1 MKTQK
6 PDERGKYN
14 LHLSLDEEDY
24 NTLWEL
30 AKREVRTM
38 SGLIR
43 YWIRREKPK
52 LKQRG
57 GEDRSSYSDSKTR

>member
-1 MKTQK
+1 MKKQK

-24 NTLWEL
+24 NSLWEL

-43 YWIRREKPK
+43 YWIRQQKPK

-57 GEDRSSYSDSKTR
+57 GEDRSSVSDSNTR

>member
-24 NTLWEL
+24 DTLWEL
-30 AKREVRTM
+30 AKR
-38 SGLIR
+38 
-43 YWIRREKPK
+43 
-52 LKQRG
+52 
-57 GEDRSSYSDSKTR
+57 

>member
-24 NTLWEL
+24 DTLWEL
-30 AKREVRTM
+30 AKREARTKT
-38 SGLIR
+38 GLIR

-57 GEDRSSYSDSKTR
+57 GEGRSSYSACKIR

>member
-1 MKTQK
+1 MKKQK

-24 NTLWEL
+24 HTLWEL

-43 YWIRREKPK
+43 YWK